1 MQPSYK
7 LDSGSFFSGRSEIRY
22 GELNLER
29 GLVKSEL
36 DLQGLSKESLLH
48 RG

>member
-7 LDSGSFFSGRSEIRY
+7 LDNDWSFSATSEIRY
-22 GELNLER
+22 GEINLGRE
-29 GLVKSEL
+29 LVKSEL
-36 DLQGLSKESLLH
+36 DLQGLLKGRLLH